1 MQIFICPLRP
11 LRVASIPVACFSVRP
26 ASAFLESLKAPGIK
40 GPREFLAPCTP
51 PTYNKKP
58 SVKKLQGSK
67 RQFLNFLARAQG
79 GAGGP
84 TAQEKTE
91 GDRILLFHC
100 LSSPQV
106 FFFGA
111 NIYQNAGTIFC
122 SVLLLSLAYA
132 ICKFPVKLTSIA
144 FSNLRNWC
152 PMSTHFAVFR
162 IPFQSTNA
170 RTRKCVKKLVRGS
183 QTPPKS

>member
-1 MQIFICPLRP
+1 MVMIPLREYVP
-11 LRVASIPVACFSVRP
+11 FHRDIEELRTHHIEEYSSNMYRDNPN
-26 ASAFLESLKAPGIK
+26 
-40 GPREFLAPCTP
+40 TP
-51 PTYNKKP
+51 PIYNKKP

-152 PMSTHFAVFR
+152 PMSTHSAVFR
-162 IPFQSTNA
+162 IPFLKQ
-170 RTRKCVKKLVRGS
+170 KCEDQKVC
-183 QTPPKS
+183 